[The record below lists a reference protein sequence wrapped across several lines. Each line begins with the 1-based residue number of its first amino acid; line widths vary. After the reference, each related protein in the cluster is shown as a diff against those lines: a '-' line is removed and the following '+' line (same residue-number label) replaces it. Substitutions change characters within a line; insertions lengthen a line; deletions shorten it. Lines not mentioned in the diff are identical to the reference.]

1 LGDLHDVQGWNGCC
15 GSARLAL
22 AGGQNLR
29 MVFGY
34 CSLEGRLKTLMMYRS
49 GMDVAD
55 VPDLHWLEA
64 KA

>member
-1 LGDLHDVQGWNGCC
+1 MMYRGGMDVAEVPDLHWLEAKIRGWF
-15 GSARLAL
+15 
-22 AGGQNLR
+22 
-29 MVFGY
+29 FGY

-55 VPDLHWLEA
+55 VPDLFWLEA